1 MKANKA
7 YRFRL
12 YPNGEQQIMF
22 AKTFGCVRFVYNRLL
37 ADKITCYKETGKM
50 LRNTPAPLKKEC
62 EWLKEVDSLA
72 L

>member
-1 MKANKA
+1 
-7 YRFRL
+7 
-12 YPNGEQQIMF
+12 MF
-22 AKTFGCVRFVYNRLL
+22 AKTFGCVRFVYDRLL